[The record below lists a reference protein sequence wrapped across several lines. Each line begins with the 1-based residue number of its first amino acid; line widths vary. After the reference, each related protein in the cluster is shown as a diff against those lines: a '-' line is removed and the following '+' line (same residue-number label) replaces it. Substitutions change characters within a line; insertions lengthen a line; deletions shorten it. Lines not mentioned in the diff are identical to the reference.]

1 MITQAY
7 KDFSRSLEYQL
18 EDSDGSAF
26 PNLLYDIAN
35 AAQEVYLDI
44 KLLFNRWGDATGCRG
59 PQPVLDILYE
69 AYAEFCD
76 TLIQTSRAINRYVAC
91 CSLVF
96 DPTSESEIIGLL
108 DRDPD
113 TALKNFNEQYTK
125 LHTNIEAM
133 AQSWELAGH
142 LLQEALRQYLRMP
155 PGLGWVIRA
164 ESIIFPWSCD
174 SQCVALRADLS
185 ALMKRARKHL
195 ATFGKQVLDAD
206 MSSDPARRTV
216 YTARLIEHL
225 LRLFEDYESGMSVTA
240 GRGMPDRKG
249 CGNYCSTSRVLDT

>member
-1 MITQAY
+1 
-7 KDFSRSLEYQL
+7 LH
-18 EDSDGSAF
+18 
-26 PNLLYDIAN
+26 DIAN
-35 AAQEVYLDI
+35 TAQDVYLDI
-44 KLLFNRWGDATGCRG
+44 ELFFNRWGDATGCRG

-69 AYAEFCD
+69 AWADFFD
-76 TLIQTSRAINRYVAC
+76 TLIQTSRACNRYVAC

-96 DPTSESEIIGLL
+96 DPTSESEIVGLL
-108 DRDPD
+108 DSDPD
-113 TALKNFNEQYTK
+113 TALNNFNEQYAK

-133 AQSWELAGH
+133 SQSWELTGH

-155 PGLGWVIRA
+155 MGLGWVIRA

-174 SQCVALRADLS
+174 SQCVALRADLP

-195 ATFGKQVLDAD
+195 VTFGQTCGSFPGIVNQLESMRIEVLDAD
-206 MSSDPARRTV
+206 MSSNPARRTV

-225 LRLFEDYESGMSVTA
+225 LRLFEDYESDMSVTA